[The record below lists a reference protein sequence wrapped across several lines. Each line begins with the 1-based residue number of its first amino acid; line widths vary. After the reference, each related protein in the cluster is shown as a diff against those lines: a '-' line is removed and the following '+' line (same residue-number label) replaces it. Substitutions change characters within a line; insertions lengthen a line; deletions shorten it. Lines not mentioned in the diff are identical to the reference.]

1 MRCAVAMVFASGC
14 AFAADDGIV
23 TERPSFVDSSETV
36 GNGKMQLETGV
47 QDARDS
53 GTNDWT
59 VPTLVRWGVAD
70 DWEVRFE
77 SDVYERSN
85 ADTARYVDGWS
96 NLTLGVKHHVGGAS
110 DGGPSSAWFAE
121 VELPTGASPY
131 RGQGAR
137 PSARWVTEW
146 DLPDDFS
153 LGLMPGI
160 KYDTSDAG
168 RFVSGSFGATL
179 GKDFGE
185 ATQVFVELASPQI
198 TTPRYG
204 GTQLSFDSGVQYKI
218 GKNFQ
223 LDAAVFLG
231 LNDHTPDATFTVG
244 ASSRW

>member
-1 MRCAVAMVFASGC
+1 M
-14 AFAADDGIV
+14 AANNDQDGSEDEAPQPDEFEIEDDQEV
-23 TERPSFVDSSETV
+23 T
-36 GNGKMQLETGV
+36 GNSNEVEANAEEDQS
-47 QDARDS
+47 A
-53 GTNDWT
+53 
-59 VPTLVRWGVAD
+59 PAD
-70 DWEVRFE
+70 
-77 SDVYERSN
+77 RSN

-153 LGLMPGI
+153 LGLMPGV